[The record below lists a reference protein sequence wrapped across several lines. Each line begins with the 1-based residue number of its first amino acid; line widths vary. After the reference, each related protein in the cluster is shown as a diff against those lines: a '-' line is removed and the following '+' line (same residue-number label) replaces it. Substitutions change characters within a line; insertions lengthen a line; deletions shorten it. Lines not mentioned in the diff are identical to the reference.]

1 MLGSALLSFGF
12 AFLPWWSWSWSGW
25 IGGVSASASDS
36 ADAWHRFWWTGV
48 VVALAVAMLYLLA
61 AFAVIPRRPALLAL
75 LAYGGMFAFV
85 LTAASFIDAVAL
97 HKKPSPRGIIIE
109 RATSIGGHHSWGSA
123 SASGPAVGIFLT
135 AVSTAVLATCAVLIA
150 HQSGFRPRFPHRR

>member
-1 MLGSALLSFGF
+1 MLGSALLTFAF

-36 ADAWHRFWWTGV
+36 ADAWHRFWWIGV
-48 VVALAVAMLYLLA
+48 VVALAVAMLYLFT

-75 LAYGGMFAFV
+75 LAYGGVFAFV

-97 HKKPSPRGIIIE
+97 HKKPSPHGIVIE
-109 RATSIGGHHSWGSA
+109 RAISMGNHHPWGSA
-123 SASGPAVGIFLT
+123 SASGPSFGIFLT
-135 AVSTAVLATCAVLIA
+135 AVSTAVLATCAVLVA
-150 HQSGFRPRFPHRR
+150 YRSGFRPRFPRRR